1 MSEQRSSFASK
12 LGFVLAAAGSAVGLG
27 NLWRF
32 PYLTAKYGGGMFI
45 LIYIILALTFG
56 FSLMVAE
63 IALGRKTRSSA
74 ITAYKNLSEKWSFLG
89 YISALVPIII
99 TPYYCVI
106 GGWILK
112 YLFSYITLPTTA
124 DVAAISFGGF
134 IGAPVEPLLWFLL
147 FLGLT
152 ILVIIVGVEQGIEK
166 ISKILMPLLVI
177 IVLFVAIY
185 ACTLPGAKEGLKY
198 LFYPNVKDFTPT
210 TILRAMTQ
218 LFFSL
223 SLAMCIMITYGS
235 YMKKDNNIETCVW
248 QIEAFDTGIAIL
260 AAVAIIPAI
269 YACGNPS
276 EDLTAGAGLIFV
288 ILPKLFNTMAIG
300 KVIAILFFVLVF
312 FAAITSSIS
321 LYEAVVSI
329 FCDKKNIKRGTSI
342 VITLIICLV
351 IGALSSLGNGPLA
364 HIQIIKG
371 QDFLTFFDFISNNVI
386 MPIVALG
393 TCIFVGWVIKPQV
406 IIDEVQLSSKFTLKT
421 LFTIIIKYVAPI
433 LITIIL
439 VTSILEGLGVLS
451 FG

>member
-1 MSEQRSSFASK
+1 MSEKRSSFSSK
-12 LGFVLAAAGSAVGLG
+12 IGFVLAAAGSAVGLG

-32 PYLTAKYGGGMFI
+32 PYLTAKYGGGMF
-45 LIYIILALTFG
+45 LLVYIILALTFG
-56 FSLMVAE
+56 FALMVAE
-63 IALGRKTRSSA
+63 IALGRKTGLSA
-74 ITAYKNLSEKWSFLG
+74 ISAYTKLSEKWSFLG
-89 YISALVPIII
+89 YLSALVPIMI

-112 YLFSYITLPTTA
+112 YLWSYISMPTA
-124 DVAAISFGGF
+124 SDVAAISFGGF

-152 ILVIIVGVEQGIEK
+152 ILIIVIGVEKGIEN
-166 ISKILMPLLVI
+166 ISKVLMPILVL

-185 ACTLPGAKEGLKY
+185 ACTLPGAIEGVKY
-198 LFYPNVKDFTPT
+198 LFLPNVKDFTPT

-223 SLAMCIMITYGS
+223 SLAMGIMITYGS
-235 YMKKDNNIETCVW
+235 YMKKDNNIETSSW
-248 QIEAFDTGIAIL
+248 QIEAFDTGVAVL

-300 KVIAILFFVLVF
+300 KIIAILFFFLVF

-321 LYEAVVSI
+321 LYETVVSM
-329 FCDKKNIKRGTSI
+329 FCDKAKMKRGTSI
-342 VITLIICLV
+342 FVTLLICLLF
-351 IGALSSLGNGPLA
+351 GSLSSLGNGPLA

-371 QDFLTFFDFISNNVI
+371 QDFLTFFDFMSNNVI

-393 TCIFVGWVIKPQV
+393 TCIFVGFVIKPQT
-406 IIDEVQLSSKFTLKT
+406 IIDEVESSGKFTWKS
-421 LFTIIIKYVAPI
+421 LFVIVIKYIAPI
-433 LITIIL
+433 LITIIFI
-439 VTSILEGLGVLS
+439 TSILEGLGILS

>member
-1 MSEQRSSFASK
+1 MSEKRSSFSSK

-32 PYLTAKYGGGMFI
+32 PYLTAKYGGGMF
-45 LIYIILALTFG
+45 LLVYIILALTFG

-63 IALGRKTRSSA
+63 IALGRKTGCSA
-74 ITAYKNLSEKWSFLG
+74 ITAYEKLEKKWGFIG

-112 YLFSYITLPTTA
+112 YLWSYISLPTTA

-134 IGAPVEPLLWFLL
+134 IGAPIEPLVWFLL

-152 ILVIIVGVEQGIEK
+152 ILVIVIGVEKGIEN
-166 ISKILMPLLVI
+166 ISKILMPVLVI
-177 IVLFVAIY
+177 IVLVVAIY
-185 ACTLPGAKEGLKY
+185 ACTLPGATEGLKY
-198 LFYPNVKDFTPT
+198 LFLPNVKDFTPT

-235 YMKKDNNIETCVW
+235 YMKKESNIETSTW

-300 KVIAILFFVLVF
+300 KFIAILFFLLVF

-329 FCDKKNIKRGTSI
+329 FCDKTKMKRGTSI
-342 VITLIICLV
+342 LVTLVICLV

-364 HIQIIKG
+364 HIQLIKG

-386 MPIVALG
+386 MPIVALL
-393 TCIFVGWVIKPQV
+393 TCVFVGWIIKPKA
-406 IIDEVQLSSKFTLKT
+406 IIDEVEISSKFTWKS
-421 LFTIIIKYVAPI
+421 LFTVIIKYIAPI

-439 VTSILEGLGVLS
+439 FTSVLEGLGILN